1 MKSDVK
7 AMSGMTQQEYELL
20 NDFLS
25 ERFGLTF
32 PDHKRDILESK
43 LRPRITALHLKSF
56 YDYYVHL
63 QYDNNGELRQLAQ
76 LVTNNETYFFRETNQ
91 VEALFQHALV
101 EIRRLRPDD
110 TTLRILCAGCSSG
123 EEPYTISIF
132 ARENQYRMWGT
143 TVTIAGIDIDESRL
157 AIARRASYGPA
168 SFRGVDEETIDKYF
182 LTNGEGSRVVKPMY
196 RTNIE
201 FREGNIVSPTA
212 YGFPGT
218 LDAIFCRNVLIYF
231 SEAML
236 RKAIDNFAA
245 ALKPGGFLFLGHSE
259 SIIGLTNRFHPVR
272 LGDNIAYRVERD

>member
-110 TTLRILCAGCSSG
+110 STLRILCAGCSSG

-143 TVTIAGIDIDESRL
+143 NVAIAAIDIDESRL
-157 AIARRASYGPA
+157 AIARSANYGPA
-168 SFRGVDEETIDKYF
+168 SFRGVDRETIDKYF
-182 LTNGEGSRVVKPMY
+182 LTIGDGNRILKPMY
-196 RTNIE
+196 RTNVE
-201 FREGNIVSPTA
+201 FREGNIVSSA
-212 YGFPGT
+212 AFGFPGT
-218 LDAIFCRNVLIYF
+218 YDAIFCRNVLIYF

-259 SIIGLTNRFHPVR
+259 SIIGLTHRFHPVR

>member
-1 MKSDVK
+1 MIGQVNT
-7 AMSGMTQQEYELL
+7 MSGMTQQEYELL

-43 LRPRITALHLKSF
+43 LRPRIAALHLKSF
-56 YDYYVHL
+56 YEYYVHL
-63 QYDNNGELRQLAQ
+63 QFDNNGELRQLAQ

-91 VEALFQHALV
+91 VEALFQYALV
-101 EIRRLRPDD
+101 EIRKLRPDD

-143 TVTIAGIDIDESRL
+143 NVTIAAMDIDESRL
-157 AIARRASYGPA
+157 AIARRANYGPA
-168 SFRGVDEETIDKYF
+168 SFRGVDRETIDKYF
-182 LTNGEGSRVVKPMY
+182 LTINDGSRILKPMY
-196 RTNIE
+196 RTNVE
-201 FREGNIVSPTA
+201 FREGNIVSSA
-212 YGFPGT
+212 AFGFPGT
-218 LDAIFCRNVLIYF
+218 YDAIFCRNVLIYF
-231 SEAML
+231 SEEML

-259 SIIGLTNRFHPVR
+259 SIIGLTHRFYPVR
-272 LGDNIAYRVERD
+272 LGDNIAYRVDRG